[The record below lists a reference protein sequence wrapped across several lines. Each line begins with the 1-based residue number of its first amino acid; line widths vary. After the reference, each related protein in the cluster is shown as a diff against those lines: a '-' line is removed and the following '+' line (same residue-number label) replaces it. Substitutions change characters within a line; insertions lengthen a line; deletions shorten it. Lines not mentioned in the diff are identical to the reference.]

1 MKPEIEQLLQNA
13 SREDL
18 LTLVQELLEQHPLL
32 QAEIVSYFV
41 PLAGNDLVLDE
52 GAKATGDEGD
62 GEEEIEEDWDFSGD
76 EQEVFHTL
84 PQPVQ
89 FPLDAMA
96 HSQRLAEYAAQLG
109 KVESVQDLMEVLSP
123 LIDEAISYVGH
134 GDANG
139 ALELFA
145 LMIDERLRDTRAAL
159 TTTYDEMIDAA
170 LYTVETLLSE
180 ASSNALFDAERVTL
194 APSLNPAERHRWL
207 ERLFMLWLKRL
218 DLHRMEED
226 LPEMLLDVAWSE
238 DMLLLRSMAQNEL
251 QQQPHSE
258 HSNIV
263 NFTRQYRTRA
273 LEKFLKELPRT

>member
-32 QAEIVSYFV
+32 QAEIASFFV
-41 PLAGNDLVLDE
+41 PPAGSDLVLDE
-52 GAKATGDEGD
+52 GTAALGDEGE
-62 GEEEIEEDWDFSGD
+62 GEVEIEEDWDFSGD
-76 EQEVFHTL
+76 EQNAFHTI
-84 PQPVQ
+84 PKPVQ

-96 HSQRLAEYAAQLG
+96 HSQRLAEYTTQLS
-109 KVESVQDLMEVLSP
+109 KVEAVQDLMEILSP
-123 LIDEAISYVGH
+123 LIDEAVSYVGH
-134 GDANG
+134 GAANG

-145 LMIDERLRDTRAAL
+145 LMIDERLRDERAAL
-159 TTTYDEMIDAA
+159 ITTYDEMIDAA
-170 LYTVETLLSE
+170 LYTVEALLSE
-180 ASSNALFDAERVTL
+180 ASSNALFDVERVTL
-194 APSLNPAERHRWL
+194 APSLNPTERHRWL

-218 DLHRMEED
+218 DLHRVEED

-238 DMLLLRSMAQNEL
+238 DMPLLRSLTQNEL